1 MLDEAPL
8 LTVRRTIPRPPADIV
23 RGFEGFQTAAITD
36 AMGCFGGLDYRIG
49 PLPGLPETFVGVA
62 VTCDCGPGDNLA
74 AAAASTLVEPGD
86 VLVATTGG
94 FTGTGVIG
102 DIMIAILK
110 NRGAAAFVTDGV
122 VRDLADLR
130 RIGLPVFAQGVIPT
144 SVHRSGPGT
153 VGLPIVCGGIAVSSG
168 DIVVGDPDGVVVI
181 PQGIAA
187 EVLERTRAVRE
198 QERGVVAKVQAGLDA
213 PAAGTAAMNG
223 GRVRFVD

>member
-8 LTVRRTIPRPPADIV
+8 LTVRKSIPRPAVDLV
-23 RGFEGFQTAAITD
+23 RSFLGLQTAAISD
-36 AMGCFGGLDYRIG
+36 AMGCVGGMDYRIG
-49 PLPGLPETFVGVA
+49 PLPGLPESFVGVA

-74 AAAASTLVEPGD
+74 AAAASTLVQPGD
-86 VLVATTGG
+86 VLVAATGG

-102 DIMIAILK
+102 DIMVGMLK

-130 RIGLPVFAQGVIPT
+130 RIGLPVFAMGVIPT

-168 DIVVGDPDGVVVI
+168 DILVGDPDGVVVV
-181 PQGIAA
+181 PQAIAA
-187 EVLERTRAVRE
+187 SVLERSHAVRK
-198 QERGVVAKVQAGLDA
+198 QERGIVEKVKAGLDA
-213 PAAGTAAMNG
+213 PPAGTAAMSG
-223 GRVRFVD
+223 GRVLFVD